1 MVLMLKA
8 FMLIVIRF
16 NQLWFWQN
24 LSDKWEFLE
33 DLLISRGQVK
43 TNGHKAR
50 GTHSFSVST
59 RRKTCILSTVLI
71 LNTRFFTV
79 LKSWLFS
86 VDLMNTTICIACKFN
101 LATTICQ
108 KSSHIFHRMSH
119 QVLRLQNQQSFPHTA
134 TFCSRS
140 NSSRAATLLN

>member
-33 DLLISRGQVK
+33 DLLILRGRVK
-43 TNGHKAR
+43 TNGRKAR
-50 GTHSFSVST
+50 GTHLYSVST

-79 LKSWLFS
+79 LKSWLFL

-101 LATTICQ
+101 LAITICQ
-108 KSSHIFHRMSH
+108 KWSHIFHRMSH
-119 QVLRLQNQQSFPHTA
+119 QVLKLHNQPSLPHTV
-134 TFCSRS
+134 THCSQT